1 MKVGAWY
8 VVTKGSD
15 DGTFEVGDHITP
27 CRDGSIGCKEAEG
40 WIESEDA
47 EKAMRGVEVKVDAK
61 WLARRKARL
70 LADLAKLEELE

>member
-27 CRDGSIGCKEAEG
+27 CFDGAIGCREAAG
-40 WIESEDA
+40 WIDGEDA
-47 EKAMRGVEVKVDAK
+47 EKAMRGVEVKVDVE
-61 WLARRKARL
+61 WLARRITRL
-70 LADLAKLEELE
+70 LADLEQMERLQ